1 MIKNICCIGAGY
13 VGGPSMA
20 VIAEK
25 CPDIKITL
33 VDSNSEKIAAWN
45 GSLDSLPVYE
55 PGLKEIVRKVRGKN
69 LFFSNDIDKQIDE
82 SEMIF
87 IAVNT
92 PTKTEG
98 EGAGMA
104 ADLKYVI
111 ACAKQIAKS
120 SNTDKI
126 VIEKSTLPIR
136 TAEKLKEILNDEGK
150 EGVNFEILSNPEFLA
165 EGTAIQDLYKS
176 DRVLIG
182 GDETRTGKNAVNKL
196 VNIYKRWIPK
206 SKILTTNVWS
216 SELSKLAS
224 NAMLAQRISSINSLS
239 ALCEKTGANIDE
251 VSKAIGMDR
260 RIGKEFL
267 KVSPGFGGSCFKKDI
282 LNLVYLCQFYGLYEV
297 ANYWESVVK
306 INEFQR
312 SRIYNKVSDY
322 TKKFNIK
329 KEVSILG
336 WAFKKNTNDS
346 RESPS
351 IYITHDFILNGYEI
365 IIYDPKVSSNNI
377 LKDLENISLLKT
389 GQKIKN
395 LHDKIKIY
403 KTLPKVIENSSI
415 FVVLTEWD
423 EFKVLENIDSNK
435 IIFDFRNILKNKRNI
450 IRF

>member
-13 VGGPSMA
+13 VGGPTMS

-25 CPDIKITL
+25 CPDIKVTL
-33 VDSNSEKIAAWN
+33 VDSNPEKIDAWN
-45 GSLDSLPVYE
+45 GPLDSLPVYE
-55 PGLKEIVRKVRGKN
+55 PGLKEIVQKVRGKN
-69 LFFSNDIDKQIDE
+69 LFFSNDIDKHIDE

-120 SNTDKI
+120 SNSDKI
-126 VIEKSTLPIR
+126 VIEKSTLPVR
-136 TAEKLKEILNDEGK
+136 TAEKIKEILYDEGK

-182 GDETRTGKNAVNKL
+182 GDETKTGQNAVNEL

-239 ALCEKTGANIDE
+239 AICEKTGANIDE
-251 VSKAIGMDR
+251 VSKAIGMDK

-267 KVSPGFGGSCFKKDI
+267 KVSPGFGGSCFQKDI
-282 LNLVYLCQFYGLYEV
+282 LNLAYLCRFYELYEI
-297 ANYWESVVK
+297 ADYWESVIK
-306 INEFQR
+306 INDFQKLR
-312 SRIYNKVSDY
+312 VYNIIDNFISLNRIE
-322 TKKFNIK
+322 KKI
-329 KEVSILG
+329 SILG
-336 WAFKKNTNDS
+336 WGFKKNTNDS
-346 RESPS
+346 RESSS
-351 IYITHDFILNGYEI
+351 IYIGYELLRNN
-365 IIYDPKVSSNNI
+365 YSVSVFDPLIGK
-377 LKDLENISLLKT
+377 
-389 GQKIKN
+389 
-395 LHDKIKIY
+395 DKIFNDIFELNNQRKQIREEQILSNLKIFNSINQS
-403 KTLPKVIENSSI
+403 IEFSNI
-415 FVVLTEWD
+415 ICVLTDSD
-423 EFKVLENIDSNK
+423 EFKIIENQKENINV
-435 IIFDFRNILKNKRNI
+435 FDFRNFLNKEI
-450 IRF
+450 VKFRF